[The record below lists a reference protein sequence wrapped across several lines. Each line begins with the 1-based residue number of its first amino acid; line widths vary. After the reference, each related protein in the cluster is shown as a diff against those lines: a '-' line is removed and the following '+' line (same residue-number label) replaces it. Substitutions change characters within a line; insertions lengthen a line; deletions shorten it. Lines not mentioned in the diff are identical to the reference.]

1 MSDARQPP
9 QRQVPTLTEVV
20 ADASEDEAPQA
31 PVDAEST
38 EVDGSA
44 LVERVLFDVQRQIDL
59 MLEQRL
65 REMLAPA
72 VTRLAEG
79 LIAESREQL
88 AHVLHELVERA
99 VAQEL
104 ARRGRS

>member
-9 QRQVPTLTEVV
+9 PRQVPTLTEVLADTALDDATQV
-20 ADASEDEAPQA
+20 AAEEGLDEEGP
-31 PVDAEST
+31 
-38 EVDGSA
+38 A
-44 LVERVLFDVQRQIDL
+44 LVERVLSDVQRQIDL

-72 VTRLAEG
+72 IAWLAEG

-104 ARRGRS
+104 ARRQRR